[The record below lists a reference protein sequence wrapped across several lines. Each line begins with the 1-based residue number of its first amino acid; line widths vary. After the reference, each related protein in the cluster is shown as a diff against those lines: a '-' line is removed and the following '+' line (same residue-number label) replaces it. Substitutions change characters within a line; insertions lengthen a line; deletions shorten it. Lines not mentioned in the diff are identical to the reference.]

1 MKRLLPRK
9 PSQRQKLVIKATEDF
24 FNQKPSQNPSITK
37 IALFLM
43 GRRKGLKL
51 LSEEEETTWRIRN
64 NLQDRIYRDSLAG
77 EGSL

>member
-43 GRRKGLKL
+43 RRTKGLKPFT
-51 LSEEEETTWRIRN
+51 EEEENALWYIQN
-64 NLQDRIYRDSLAG
+64 NLSDPIYKDSLAKG
-77 EGSL
+77 